1 MLQRKIGLCVLRER
15 DSHGDDQDPFRIMN
29 GMEGGSYGI
38 LRYFL
43 DQKFRVDR
51 SISKRFF
58 ISNQGNLSPKTGKLL
73 IAQFFF
79 PNLPPTIDPLTSFYG
94 RAGGQITFNLPKN
107 HFFSLRRWRHAKLHS
122 PRLQYLQPSL
132 NYSSVSQPSTPSHR
146 SSTMRAKENFS

>member
-29 GMEGGSYGI
+29 GMEGGRYGI

-107 HFFSLRRWRHAKLHS
+107 HFFRVYVDGDTQNYILLDCSTYSLRSITPRYLNPRPLHTD
-122 PRLQYLQPSL
+122 LQ
-132 NYSSVSQPSTPSHR
+132 R
-146 SSTMRAKENFS
+146 